1 MIQNFCHLY
10 VDYKTII
17 NAVASLQVNSL
28 EPSEYVI
35 NTAAVAELVVV
46 VYSSSTLV
54 SDIFCLNFLSEK

>member
-46 VYSSSTLV
+46 YSSSTLV